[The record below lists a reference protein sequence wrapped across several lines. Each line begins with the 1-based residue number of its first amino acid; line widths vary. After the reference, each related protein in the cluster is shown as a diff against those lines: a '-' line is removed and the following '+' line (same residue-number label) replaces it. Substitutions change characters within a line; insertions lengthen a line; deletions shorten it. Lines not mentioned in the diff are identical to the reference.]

1 MIAPSASRQASAPFA
16 ALLRFMI
23 VLSLALGGIAIS
35 AQNTSATAQEQ
46 AETPASACPAAGV
59 NPKRMAALARGFNL
73 SGLFETALTPRI
85 DRALL
90 KRLRLLGFSHVRLPV
105 GAALLEAPL
114 APEDNEARLSDIDSA
129 LDLLHGLGYAV
140 TLDMHPGPAFQ
151 AQHGKDPEEA
161 YARLEALWLRLAA
174 RYDAKNSDWL
184 FFELLNEPVLQDE
197 DLWRRQAQRLITA
210 LRRVAPDRTLI
221 VGTTGFQRAEVL
233 TSRPPFDDPNIVY
246 AVHFYDPMAFTHQGA
261 TWMAPEPFAE
271 LSDVPFPATPDD
283 SRLAELAAKL
293 EQSGNPQ
300 AGAALKLAFTEPW
313 TAERIDKVFADI
325 EAWSRRHHRPVML
338 NEFGVLAGGARR
350 ADRISWIEAVRR
362 SAERHCMG
370 WTYWELD
377 RGFGFVDPARANGID
392 LDIALALL
400 QP

>member
-1 MIAPSASRQASAPFA
+1 MIALSASRPASAPCA
-16 ALLRFMI
+16 ALRRFVI
-23 VLSLALGGIAIS
+23 ALSLAIGGMALF
-35 AQNTSATAQEQ
+35 AQNTSAIAQEPT
-46 AETPASACPAAGV
+46 ETPASACPAAGV
-59 NPKRMAALARGFNL
+59 DPKRIAALARGFNL
-73 SGLFETALTPRI
+73 SGLFETASTPRI

-114 APEDNEARLSDIDSA
+114 APEDTEARLSDIDSA

-174 RYDAKNSDWL
+174 RYDAKNADWL

-210 LRRVAPDRTLI
+210 LRRMAPDRTLI

-246 AVHFYDPMAFTHQGA
+246 AVHFYDPMVFTHQGA
-261 TWMAPEPFAE
+261 TWMAPEPFAD
-271 LSDVPFPATPDD
+271 LAGVPFPAATGDA
-283 SRLAELAAKL
+283 SVLELEADLERRGKLQASAAVR
-293 EQSGNPQ
+293 E
-300 AGAALKLAFTEPW
+300 ALLQPW
-313 TAERIDKVFADI
+313 TRERIDSVFTSV
-325 EAWSRRHHRPVML
+325 EAWSRRHGRPVMV
-338 NEFGVLAGGARR
+338 NEFGVLAGAARP
-350 ADRISWIEAVRR
+350 ADRIAWIEGVRR

-392 LDIALALL
+392 LDIVFALL